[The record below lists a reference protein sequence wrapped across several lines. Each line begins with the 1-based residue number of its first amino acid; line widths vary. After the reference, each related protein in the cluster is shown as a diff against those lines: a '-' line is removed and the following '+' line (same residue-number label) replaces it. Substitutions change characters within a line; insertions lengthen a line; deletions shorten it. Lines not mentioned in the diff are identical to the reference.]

1 MNKFINE
8 LLTVEIKIKQTE
20 AYFIH
25 RESHLVMF
33 RLESREIG
41 TEYVL
46 GEHEKFIGGTL
57 GTLTVE
63 EMTGY
68 PRKRYG
74 QEDKVEGFCFVRKKE
89 SRKKSSEKEEEQ

>member
-1 MNKFINE
+1 M
-8 LLTVEIKIKQTE
+8 
-20 AYFIH
+20 
-25 RESHLVMF
+25 MF

-46 GEHEKFIGGTL
+46 GEHEKFIAGSL

-68 PRKRYG
+68 PRKKYG

-89 SRKKSSEKEEEQ
+89 GSGEGNGG